1 MSRQLD
7 DWLERYLQ
15 LTQSL
20 ESPMQYNIWCGIS
33 CIASCLQRK
42 CYCDWGPM
50 LSHSYPNLYIAL
62 VGPPGGKKGTAMR
75 PAKVMLQDLEVKL
88 CSDALG
94 SSQALYQELSTAIN
108 SYPDYNGKETEHRSL
123 SVWADEF
130 AVFLS
135 DKDPKLINSLT
146 DLFDS
151 PSQWKYF
158 SLSRKE
164 IALNHCWL
172 NIIGAITPSL
182 LQDRLSRES
191 VGGGLVSRIIFV
203 VGYGPEKLVALPF
216 LSKEEIELHKML
228 FEDLQQISL
237 LSGPFILTKPFL
249 SDWVQWYEKES
260 QNSAIEN
267 DKFLGYNSRRAT
279 HVKKLIMIISASEN
293 NKMEIKAHHLH
304 KAVAL
309 MEHNEKEMTNAFQGI
324 GRGQHSE
331 VYSSILTYIE
341 KKKSFSFNELSTA
354 FQLDVLPHELETYL
368 ESMVT
373 NKKIKRIQ
381 STSNPNEIRFDVLH
395 KIKEK
400 KVPSILTKSVF
411 KRLY

>member
-20 ESPMQYNIWCGIS
+20 ESPMQYNLWCGIS
-33 CIASCLQRK
+33 AIASCLQRK
-42 CYCDWGPM
+42 CYCNWGP
-50 LSHSYPNLYIAL
+50 LVGYSYPNLYISL
-62 VGPPGGKKGTAMR
+62 VGPPGGRKGTAMR
-75 PAKVMLQDLEVKL
+75 PAKMMLQDLEIKL
-88 CSDALG
+88 CSDSLG
-94 SSQALYQELSTAIN
+94 SSQALYQELSMATDT
-108 SYPDYNGKETEHRSL
+108 YPEHTGVLKEHRSL

-151 PSQWKYF
+151 PNQWKYF

-164 IALNHCWL
+164 IAINNCWL
-172 NIIGAITPSL
+172 NLIGAITPSL

-228 FEDLQQISL
+228 FEDLQQISI
-237 LSGPFILTKPFL
+237 LSGPFILTKGFL
-249 SDWVQWYEKES
+249 DIWPTWYEQES
-260 QNSAIEN
+260 QASNIES

-279 HVKKLIMIISASEN
+279 HIKKLVMIISASEN
-293 NKMEIKAHHLH
+293 DDMKIEARHLH

-309 MEHNEKEMTNAFQGI
+309 LEHNEREMTNAFQGI
-324 GRGQHSE
+324 GRGQHAE
-331 VYSSILTYIE
+331 VYTSILSYLE
-341 KKKSFSFNELSTA
+341 NKKSFNFNELATA
-354 FQLDVLPHELETYL
+354 FQLDILPHELEVYL

-373 NKKIKRIQ
+373 NGKIKRIQ
-381 STSNPNEIRFDVLH
+381 STANPNEIRFDVLH

-400 KVPSILTKSVF
+400 KVPTILTNSIF

>member
-1 MSRQLD
+1 
-7 DWLERYLQ
+7 
-15 LTQSL
+15 
-20 ESPMQYNIWCGIS
+20 MQYNLWCGIS

-42 CYCDWGPM
+42 CYCNWGP
-50 LSHSYPNLYIAL
+50 LVGYAYPNLYIAL
-62 VGPPGGKKGTAMR
+62 VGPPGGRKGTAMR
-75 PAKVMLQDLEVKL
+75 PAKTMLQDLEIRL

-94 SSQALYQELSTAIN
+94 SSQALYQELSMAVS
-108 SYPDYNGKETEHRSL
+108 SYPEHNGKEKEHRSL

-151 PSQWKYF
+151 PSNWKYF

-164 IALNHCWL
+164 IALNNCWL
-172 NIIGAITPSL
+172 NIVGAITPSL

-237 LSGPFILTKPFL
+237 LSGPFILTKSFL
-249 SDWVQWYEKES
+249 SEWAHWYENES
-260 QNSAIEN
+260 QHSSIES

-279 HVKKLIMIISASEN
+279 HVKKLVMVISASEN
-293 NKMEIKAHHLH
+293 DKMEIKAHHLH

-324 GRGQHSE
+324 GRGQHAE
-331 VYSSILTYIE
+331 VYTSILSYLE
-341 KKKSFSFNELSTA
+341 NKKSFSFEELSA
-354 FQLDVLPHELETYL
+354 VFQLDVLPHELETYL

-373 NKKIKRIQ
+373 NGKIKRIQ
-381 STSNPNEIRFDVLH
+381 SASDPKKIRFDVLH

-400 KVPSILTKSVF
+400 QVPKILTSSIF
-411 KRLY
+411 KHLH

>member
-20 ESPMQYNIWCGIS
+20 ESPMQYNLWCGIS

-42 CYCDWGPM
+42 CYCDWGP
-50 LSHSYPNLYIAL
+50 LVGCAYPNLYIAL
-62 VGPPGGKKGTAMR
+62 VGPPGGRKGTAMR
-75 PAKVMLQDLEVKL
+75 PAKKFLQDLEVRL
-88 CSDALG
+88 CSDSLG
-94 SSQALYQELSTAIN
+94 SSQALYQELSMAVS
-108 SYPDYNGKETEHRSL
+108 SYPDFYGKEKEHRSL

-151 PSQWKYF
+151 PPQWKYF

-164 IALNHCWL
+164 IALNNCWL
-172 NIIGAITPSL
+172 NIVGAITPSL

-249 SDWVQWYEKES
+249 KDWAQWYENES
-260 QNSAIEN
+260 QNSSIES

-279 HVKKLIMIISASEN
+279 HVKKLVMVISASESD
-293 NKMEIKAHHLH
+293 KMEIRSHHLH

-324 GRGQHSE
+324 GRGKHSE
-331 VYSSILTYIE
+331 VYTSILSYLE
-341 KKKSFSFNELSTA
+341 NKKSFSFNELA
-354 FQLDVLPHELETYL
+354 AVFQLDVLPHELETYL

-373 NKKIKRIQ
+373 NGKIKRIQ
-381 STSNPNEIRFDVLH
+381 STVNKNEIRFDVLH

-400 KVPSILTKSVF
+400 KVPELLTKSIF
-411 KRLY
+411 KHIY